1 MAEIDKQKEK
11 INLFKSIFLLLL
23 GALLTLIGFIFT
35 NFDKL
40 SEIKLIIAN
49 ISAIILAFL
58 SRALLIIIFKEIDKL
73 KDL

>member
-11 INLFKSIFLLLL
+11 INLLKSIFLLLL

-40 SEIKLIIAN
+40 TEIKLLIAN
-49 ISAIILAFL
+49 ITAFILSIIILT
-58 SRALLIIIFKEIDKL
+58 LLIFTLKEIDKL

>member
-58 SRALLIIIFKEIDKL
+58 SIALLIIIFKEIDKL